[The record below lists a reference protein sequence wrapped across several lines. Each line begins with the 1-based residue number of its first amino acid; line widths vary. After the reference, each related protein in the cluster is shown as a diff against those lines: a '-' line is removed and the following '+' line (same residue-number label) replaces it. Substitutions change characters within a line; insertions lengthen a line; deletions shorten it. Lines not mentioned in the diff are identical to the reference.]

1 MIKILLALTL
11 LIGSIAAQA
20 QTLTDAQEL
29 IANYLKSAPKS
40 GDVTSSAEM
49 QQIGSIHQALEKLSK
64 EDYKKS
70 IEFLRDNWMMN
81 SQNSQRLFI
90 FLQRRWQSD
99 YGTTLAL
106 TQQSKELVAGELGL
120 SAGTAAT
127 VLYTANLLRPA
138 LALKRNPFGFMSYNW
153 SSGFPLA
160 TTYGAT
166 SLLTPLLSSGEAEK
180 NFLLNAKPSPS
191 SVMKFP
197 YAEQKTEKIVLNE
210 REIESL
216 YKNAVALGLSG
227 LATEILKLRSLAT
240 GVKMTGSTAGR
251 VVWVMSL
258 AAAIG
263 FTAETSIDI
272 YVQNHK
278 FDKLHKDLKSAVNE
292 LEGLNPLAPTAQ
304 ILAQNV
310 YTQTNNLVLFQM
322 LPYFKATQENLGTL
336 QELQKKVATSVF
348 QQLPN
353 GSWEKNSTEAE
364 LYLAYKDIRDGFLN
378 TIKNEECQYQ
388 VDLYVLLSRLVDT
401 GSLNMPENFSLLNAR
416 SQQTLQFL
424 KLFIEKQ
431 KQQNPDQFLLQ
442 EQTQAFTQNVAKA
455 KLDKLKAHFIENF
468 SQGKI
473 CGGALS
479 GHPLHTLL
487 AASLFLKNFSTQ
499 QTWLQTSA
507 LDQRFHELFV
517 TRINNLKINL
527 KSPNERKIEDG
538 ELIDISEFWKRK
550 GFKKPEPQSQK

>member
-1 MIKILLALTL
+1 MIRILLVLSL
-11 LIGSIAAQA
+11 IIGSITAQA
-20 QTLTDAQEL
+20 QTLADAQEL

-70 IEFLRDNWMMN
+70 IEFLHDNWMMN
-81 SQNSQRLFI
+81 TQNSQRLFI
-90 FLQRRWQSD
+90 FLQRRWQND
-99 YGTTLAL
+99 YGTTLTL
-106 TQQSKELVAGELGL
+106 SQQSRELVAGELGL
-120 SAGTAAT
+120 SAGTASM
-127 VLYTANLLRPA
+127 VLYTAHLLRPA

-153 SSGFPLA
+153 SGGFPIA
-160 TTYGAT
+160 MTYGAT
-166 SLLTPLLSSGEAEK
+166 SLLTPMLSSGEAEK
-180 NFLLNAKPSPS
+180 NFIKTAKPSPAS
-191 SVMKFP
+191 LMKFP
-197 YAEQKTEKIVLNE
+197 YADSKTEKIVLNE
-210 REIESL
+210 SEIDSL

-227 LATEILKLRSLAT
+227 LATEILKLRSVAT

-251 VVWVMSL
+251 VVWVMTL

-292 LEGLNPLAPTAQ
+292 LYGLNPLAPTAQ
-304 ILAQNV
+304 ILAQNI

-353 GSWEKNSTEAE
+353 GSWEKDSTEAE

-388 VDLYVLLSRLVDT
+388 VDLYLLLSRLVDT
-401 GSLNMPENFSLLNAR
+401 GSTSMPENFSLLNAR
-416 SQQTLQFL
+416 SQQALQFL
-424 KLFIEKQ
+424 NLFVEKQ
-431 KQQNPDQFLLQ
+431 RQQNPEHFRTQ
-442 EQTQAFTQNVAKA
+442 EQLQAFIQSAAKV
-455 KLDKLKAHFIENF
+455 KLDKLKSSMIENF

-473 CGGALS
+473 CGGAFE

-487 AASLFLKNFSTQ
+487 AASLYLKNFSTQ

-507 LDQRFHELFV
+507 LDQRFHELFM
-517 TRINNLKINL
+517 TRLTNLKVKL
-527 KSPNERKIEDG
+527 QSPNERKIEAK

-550 GFKKPEPQSQK
+550 GFKKPEPQLPK